1 MEDTLKLSELLQYT
15 SLMVQRAFSGFVWV
29 QAEIA
34 SLADRRHL
42 YLELIEMNGAEEVAK
57 CRASL
62 WARDRYRIENKF
74 KAATGQNLQ
83 AGLEVMLKATVEF
96 HPRYGFSLNILDISP
111 AFTVGQ
117 LQIKLDRIREKL
129 QKIGV
134 WDLQSQLEFPEV
146 LSKVLVITP
155 EDAASLGDFQERTEV
170 LSEHGV
176 CEFQYRTAI
185 FQGKQAAPSLL
196 RVLIEALQMRSEW
209 DWQVL
214 VLLRGGG
221 SVTDLHW
228 LSDETLTRT
237 ICEYPLP
244 VITGIGHTRDQT
256 LLDEVSAL
264 SLGTPSKVAQWV
276 LDQALKA
283 PLEAIEHYHEIIR
296 CAKEKLGQY
305 TLALDSMHR
314 RLTTEAREV
323 LLERQHLLEQQML
336 QVIHADPQSTLQ
348 RGYALAFSGKERIS
362 SRAQALQHD
371 HFTLRF
377 QDGDLNIQPEGD
389 PT

>member
-15 SLMVQRAFSGFVWV
+15 SLMVQRTFSGFVWV

-34 SLADRRHL
+34 SMSDRRHL
-42 YLELIEMNGAEEVAK
+42 YLELIEMDGAEEVAK

-62 WARDRYRIENKF
+62 WARDRYRVENKF
-74 KAATGQNLQ
+74 KAVTGQALQ
-83 AGLEVMLKATVEF
+83 AGLEVMLKANVEF
-96 HPRYGFSLNILDISP
+96 HPRYGFSLNILDIAP

-117 LQIKLDRIREKL
+117 LQIKLDRIRDRL
-129 QKIGV
+129 QKLGV
-134 WDLQSQLEFPEV
+134 WDLQSRLLFPEV
-146 LSKVLVITP
+146 LSKVLVVTP
-155 EDAASLGDFQERTEV
+155 EDAASLGDFQERIEV
-170 LSEHGV
+170 LGEHGV
-176 CEFQYRTAI
+176 CEFRYMTAT
-185 FQGKQAAPSLL
+185 FQGKQAVPSLL
-196 RVLIEALQMRSEW
+196 RVLIEAQQMRSEW

-237 ICEYPLP
+237 ICEYPMP
-244 VITGIGHTRDQT
+244 VVTGIGHTRDQT

-276 LDQALKA
+276 LDQALRA
-283 PLEAIEHYHEIIR
+283 PLEALEHYHTILR
-296 CAKEKLGQY
+296 CAKERLGQY

-323 LLERQHLLEQQML
+323 LQERKHLLEQQML

-348 RGYALAFSGKERIS
+348 RGYALAFSGKERIP
-362 SRAQALQHD
+362 SRDQALQHNT
-371 HFTLRF
+371 FTLRF
-377 QDGDLNIQPEGD
+377 QDGDLEVKHEL
-389 PT
+389 

>member
-15 SLMVQRAFSGFVWV
+15 SLMVQKTFSGFVWV

-42 YLELIEMNGAEEVAK
+42 YLELIEMEGSEEIAK

-74 KAATGQNLQ
+74 KAATGNPLQ
-83 AGLEVMLKATVEF
+83 AGMEVLLKTTVEF

-117 LQIKLDRIREKL
+117 LQIKLERIREKL
-129 QKIGV
+129 QKLGV
-134 WDLQSQLEFPEV
+134 WDLQSRLSFPEV
-146 LSKVLVITP
+146 LSRVLVVTP

-170 LSEHGV
+170 LQHTGV
-176 CEFQYRTAI
+176 CEFRYLTAT
-185 FQGKQAAPSLL
+185 FQGKQAVPSLL
-196 RVLIEALQMRSEW
+196 KVLIEAQQLRSEW

-237 ICEYPLP
+237 LCEYPLP
-244 VITGIGHTRDQT
+244 VVTGIGHTRDQT
-256 LLDEVSAL
+256 LLDEVAAL

-276 LDQALKA
+276 LEEALRA
-283 PLEAIEHYHEIIR
+283 PTEALQHYQEILQCAHERLE
-296 CAKEKLGQY
+296 QY
-305 TLALDSMHR
+305 TLALN
-314 RLTTEAREV
+314 
-323 LLERQHLLEQQML
+323 HLKGVVVQNTRTALQNRKHALEQQML
-336 QVIHADPQSTLQ
+336 QIIHLDPQSTLQ
-348 RGYALAFSGKERIS
+348 RGYALPFRGKERIAT
-362 SRAQALQHD
+362 RQQALKQN

-377 QDGDLNIQPEGD
+377 QDGDLEVQHEGAK
-389 PT
+389 P